1 MGLVNGVGV
10 VVTEL
15 VDDLLND
22 SMVSSEGRVPNDFL
36 EPMRFQTGQ

>member
-22 SMVSSEGRVPNDFL
+22 FMISSKGRVPNDFL